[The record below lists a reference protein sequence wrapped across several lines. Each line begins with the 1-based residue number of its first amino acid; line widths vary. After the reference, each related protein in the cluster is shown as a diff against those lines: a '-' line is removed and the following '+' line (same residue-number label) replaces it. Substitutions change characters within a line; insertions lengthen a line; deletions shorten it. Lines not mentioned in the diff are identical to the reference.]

1 MLNFTS
7 QIIKE
12 EDIVKY
18 IVALVALMCLVP
30 LWNVSAEEEFDPDL
44 VIYFDYEEF
53 QGDTVINRA
62 VNGHNGEINGD
73 IKQDAGG
80 KRGMAAR
87 FKTGSFIDM
96 DGANFPEGDIPI
108 EAITICAW
116 VNCEQGDHHAI
127 FNARASD
134 STWLIHPEL
143 RSEGDFRWL
152 LRSDGGATIFDIR
165 AGKVRWDEWLHYA
178 GTYDGKDGILYIDGE
193 EINKMSAKGTIAKD
207 WGSGARVGY
216 NIDNARPF
224 TGLMDDFSIWKRALS
239 QDEIKDLMT
248 NGPPDMAVSAKGKL
262 ATTWGKVKGF

>member
-1 MLNFTS
+1 
-7 QIIKE
+7 
-12 EDIVKY
+12 
-18 IVALVALMCLVP
+18 MCLVP

-62 VNGHNGEINGD
+62 VNGHNGTINGD
-73 IKQDAGG
+73 VKQDATGQ
-80 KRGMAAR
+80 RGMVAR

-116 VNCEQGDHHAI
+116 VNCENTGGDHAI

-134 STWLIHPEL
+134 STWLTHPEL
-143 RSEGDFRWL
+143 KGGGDFRWL
-152 LRSDGGATIFDIR
+152 LRADGGNTIFDIR
-165 AGKVRWDEWLHYA
+165 GGTVRWDEWLHYT
-178 GTYDGKDGILYIDGE
+178 GTYDGEDGILYIDGE
-193 EINKMSAKGTIAKD
+193 EITRMSGSGQIAGD

-224 TGLMDDFSIWKRALS
+224 TGLMDDLCIWKRALS
-239 QDEIKDLMT
+239 QDEIKLLMG
-248 NGPPDMAVSAKGKL
+248 NGPEPMAVSAKGKL